1 MDLKPEASASVVD
14 GVVKRL
20 MDDVLAGKIPAGG
33 YLSPERDLAA
43 ELGVSRVTVRAAI
56 HRLVGWGV
64 IATRQGSGAMVRPR
78 RSWTADA
85 LASIVSHAMASG
97 DIDALLPVV
106 GDGLEL
112 RRMLVTDL
120 VERAAGRVKKGS
132 LETAKMLV
140 HEAWSAR
147 AEPNRFVRLD
157 REILP
162 SMLEAARM
170 WPSLLFLNSM
180 AASYLAVVDGIAPM
194 MTVPA
199 SYVPAHLAVL
209 AAVEEGRGAEARRV
223 FSLYLDEL
231 DQSLVAPLPTEVV
244 ERLFPGR
251 SAGRTPR

>member
-1 MDLKPEASASVVD
+1 MEPKPEASASVVE
-14 GVVKRL
+14 GVVSHL
-20 MDDVLAGKIPAGG
+20 MTDILSGKIPPGG
-33 YLSPERDLAA
+33 YLAPERELAS
-43 ELGVSRVTVRAAI
+43 ELAVSRVTVRTAI

-64 IATRQGSGAMVRPR
+64 IATRQGSGARVRPR
-78 RSWTADA
+78 REWTADA
-85 LASIVSHAMASG
+85 LASIVSQAMASG

-112 RRMLVTDL
+112 RRSLVSDL
-120 VERAAGRVKKGS
+120 VERAAGRVKRGS
-132 LETAKMLV
+132 LETARMLV

-147 AEPNRFVRLD
+147 AEPHRFVRLD

-162 SMLEAARM
+162 HVLEAAQM

-180 AASYLAVVDGIAPM
+180 AASYLAVVDGLAPM
-194 MTVPA
+194 LRVPA

-231 DQSLVAPLPTEVV
+231 DQTLVAPLPSEVV

-251 SAGRTPR
+251 AVGRKPQ